1 MDRKSIPPAAGN
13 EERPSSPQVSVSPH
27 TPSQPE
33 DLPPAY
39 TTNGALQ
46 TADTSVSTL
55 DIIKQFPRIDYSS
68 YRPPSSSI
76 SSDHTK
82 ITTSHRPF
90 CKSAATLTKFIQQ
103 QAALPPR
110 PFIRIK
116 GISESGNTEFNLKI
130 DLLPYLYRTREP
142 WNYFSLKSDTDAEP
156 SSSRGP
162 SFRRSQSSN
171 RSLETWAK
179 EFCSDSASIKTFTL
193 ERQVVNFDI
202 ERLAGLVRNTFADLR
217 FRGQLEVQ
225 METTFTKVV
234 VDNQPTKGAGAFF
247 RPLVSAFV
255 GSKDYEVVKAVW
267 PFARSAP
274 DESSSSTRE
283 FATISELA
291 WWKEWKVA
299 AAKAAFERRT
309 GWVTTED
316 RLEVVMTGW
325 LQDATERPMW

>member
-1 MDRKSIPPAAGN
+1 MDRKSIPPEAGS
-13 EERPSSPQVSVSPH
+13 EERSSSPQVSVSSH

-46 TADTSVSTL
+46 PADTSPPVLSN
-55 DIIKQFPRIDYSS
+55 IRQFPRINYGS

-76 SSDHTK
+76 SSDQTK

-90 CKSAATLTKFIQQ
+90 CKSAATLTNFIRQ

-116 GISESGNTEFNLKI
+116 GVENMATEFNLKI
-130 DLLPYLYRTREP
+130 DLLPYLYRTQEP
-142 WNYFSLKSDTDAEP
+142 WNYFSLKSDMDTGP
-156 SSSRGP
+156 GPSRGP

-179 EFCSDSASIKTFTL
+179 EFCSDPTSIKTFTL
-193 ERQVVNFDI
+193 ERQVVNLDI

-217 FRGQLEVQ
+217 FKGHLDVQL
-225 METTFTKVV
+225 ETTFTKVV

-274 DESSSSTRE
+274 DESSSASARE
-283 FATISELA
+283 FASVSELA

-299 AAKAAFERRT
+299 VAKAAFERRT

-325 LQDATERPMW
+325 LQDATERPSW